1 MSLFIPLALIPAA
14 PEHDIVAIAIRDNS
28 RIITGASSGQCV
40 LWKRSV
46 SCDAEANIDSLQGFQ
61 PVALIDG
68 HCCAVSTLLPC
79 TFEWTPAIASTHDD
93 GTICLYDPDDGR
105 CLLRQ
110 PELLPGKAT
119 SAAVLPDERRL
130 VYCGAPPCESSNP
143 DMKVIIVVCDPGRF
157 CGLVMID
164 CYTVEIQ
171 VQS

>member
-14 PEHDIVAIAIRDNS
+14 PEHDIVAIAIRDTS

-130 VYCGAPPCESSNP
+130 VYCGAPA
-143 DMKVIIVVCDPGRF
+143 
-157 CGLVMID
+157 L
-164 CYTVEIQ
+164 
-171 VQS
+171 